1 MSADKENTPAS
12 RLKNL
17 DSLFGLGGAVENTA
31 KTQRPPV
38 NAPPKVKRQLAGFS
52 QNIALDELNP
62 FAGHPFREYE
72 GERLDDM
79 VESICAH
86 GVLVPVIAR
95 RIDSGM
101 EILAGHNRVKAAK
114 LAGLATIPAVI
125 LENVPDEEAWLYV
138 IETNL
143 MQRSFTDMAHS
154 EKAAVIA
161 VQYSK
166 LFSPG
171 KRTDILNEL
180 TKLEKPHE
188 TKDKRTSS
196 QLGGRFRSDKLVA
209 DAYSLSKNT
218 VARYLRINKLSPALK
233 KRLDSG
239 GIPFVS
245 AVTIS
250 FLKPGEQDML
260 EECLT
265 ESGLSV
271 TLKSS
276 DLLREYSAK
285 GALAREDIIPILK
298 GEIGRRAKPN
308 RMPAIKISNTVY
320 AKYFKPGQPVKEVQ
334 EIVRKALELYF
345 KK

>member
-1 MSADKENTPAS
+1 
-12 RLKNL
+12 
-17 DSLFGLGGAVENTA
+17 
-31 KTQRPPV
+31 
-38 NAPPKVKRQLAGFS
+38 
-52 QNIALDELNP
+52 
-62 FAGHPFREYE
+62 
-72 GERLDDM
+72 
-79 VESICAH
+79 
-86 GVLVPVIAR
+86 
-95 RIDSGM
+95 
-101 EILAGHNRVKAAK
+101 
-114 LAGLATIPAVI
+114 
-125 LENVPDEEAWLYV
+125 
-138 IETNL
+138 
-143 MQRSFTDMAHS
+143 
-154 EKAAVIA
+154 
-161 VQYSK
+161 
-166 LFSPG
+166 
-171 KRTDILNEL
+171 
-180 TKLEKPHE
+180 
-188 TKDKRTSS
+188 
-196 QLGGRFRSDKLVA
+196 VA

-239 GIPFVS
+239 GIPFVA

-265 ESGLSV
+265 ESGLPV

-285 GALAREDIIPILK
+285 GSLAREDIIPILK